1 MIEDNFKQVK
11 SFKSSRVENYY
22 NRILEKFIKLKSK
35 GELDENEGISQRSL
49 PNREGPIVNEK
60 SAFYMGNM
68 RKFRNRILDGK
79 IGGDLGYSESKMVLV
94 IFDSHDYL
102 SETNLSNLMTDINNL
117 LNQAWLETED
127 FRAKMDYI
135 QRCQLFV
142 EDLAF
147 LNLKVLQHI
156 RLLIKLDKQKVFKV
170 KDVSQL

>member
-1 MIEDNFKQVK
+1 
-11 SFKSSRVENYY
+11 
-22 NRILEKFIKLKSK
+22 
-35 GELDENEGISQRSL
+35 
-49 PNREGPIVNEK
+49 
-60 SAFYMGNM
+60 
-68 RKFRNRILDGK
+68 
-79 IGGDLGYSESKMVLV
+79 
-94 IFDSHDYL
+94 
-102 SETNLSNLMTDINNL
+102 MTDINNL

-170 KDVSQL
+170 KDVSDLTKA